1 MKKEDVFSGIG
12 RFFRKRKTDM
22 LRLKTSLTPL
32 AGFSDSSFRKVC
44 KRFGAD
50 AVTTEMVSAKGLY
63 YSDKKTA
70 MLLAFDPSEQPVYIQ
85 IFGSDPEIM
94 AFAAGEVTKL
104 SPAGIDIN
112 MGCPMPKIVNNG
124 DGCALMKDPKRAE
137 SVIKA
142 VVAATPLP
150 VSVKFRSGYDEAHI
164 NAVEFGV
171 MCEEAGAKSL
181 TVHARTRTQLYSG
194 KADREIIRRVKETV
208 SVPVFGNG
216 DVFCPEDAEKM
227 YEQTG
232 VDGVA
237 VGRGA
242 LGNPFIF
249 SQIKSYFETGTY
261 GEYDKRTR
269 LTTALEQ
276 VRDMCR
282 IKGEKV
288 AVPEAR
294 KHLAFYLKGMRG
306 AAKIKNAVF
315 AAKSYEETEKIL
327 FDFIEEN

>member
-194 KADREIIRRVKETV
+194 KADREIIRRVKEAV

-294 KHLAFYLKGMRG
+294 KHLAFYLKGMHG

-327 FDFIEEN
+327 SDFIEEN

>member
-1 MKKEDVFSGIG
+1 
-12 RFFRKRKTDM
+12 M

-32 AGFSDSSFRKVC
+32 AGLSDSSFRKVC

-94 AFAAGEVTKL
+94 AFAAEEVTKL

-137 SVIKA
+137 NVIKA

-164 NAVEFGV
+164 NAV
-171 MCEEAGAKSL
+171 
-181 TVHARTRTQLYSG
+181 
-194 KADREIIRRVKETV
+194 
-208 SVPVFGNG
+208 VFGNG

-327 FDFIEEN
+327 SDFIEEN